1 MTATQTISDL
11 RTKTLQSAEAQLPMV
26 QMGFGSSQGF
36 ELMQRGA
43 KLLAASTLVP
53 KEFQGNLPNC
63 TIALNMANR
72 LGADPLLVMQNLYV
86 VHGRPGWS
94 AKFLIATFNQC
105 GRFTSVRYEW
115 KGDEG
120 TKDWGCRAWATE
132 KLTGERI
139 EGAWITWKM
148 VDAEGWNK
156 RSGSKWNTIPDQMF
170 MYRAAAWMINTHA
183 PELSMGLSTAEEL
196 GDIFEAQRDESG
208 SFSVTAESLR
218 QVERDIEVTIE
229 PVLGAAKEKAVT
241 EATPERPPA
250 KKQLDAPQQETANA
264 ATPTD
269 VGQIQSTASS
279 DQAPSTVGA
288 VHLVEGEASISY
300 KFVADSLNGATTLD
314 QLDEAADLIR
324 GVPNEVHR
332 GQLNALY
339 EERAAA
345 LQS

>member
-1 MTATQTISDL
+1 MSQVQTLSEL
-11 RTKTLQSAEAQLPMV
+11 RTKQSQAEEHMPMV

-53 KEFQGNLPNC
+53 KEFQGNIPNC

-115 KGDEG
+115 KGTEG

-148 VDAEGWNK
+148 VEAEGWNK
-156 RSGSKWNTIPDQMF
+156 RNGSKWQTIPDQMF

-196 GDIFEAQRDESG
+196 GDVFEAQRDETG
-208 SFSVTAESLR
+208 SFSVTTESLR
-218 QVERDIEVTIE
+218 Q
-229 PVLGAAKEKAVT
+229 
-241 EATPERPPA
+241 
-250 KKQLDAPQQETANA
+250 A
-264 ATPTD
+264 ATDAGD
-269 VGQIQSTASS
+269 VIDTN
-279 DQAPSTVGA
+279 T
-288 VHLVEGEASISY
+288 GEV
-300 KFVADSLNGATTLD
+300 VADSVGDSNQSLSMSDVQRALEAAATLD
-314 QLDEAADLIR
+314 ELNEAADLIR
-324 GVPNEVHR
+324 EVKNETHR
-332 GQLNALY
+332 NLLNGIY
-339 EERAAA
+339 DKRAAE
-345 LQS
+345 LQ